1 MLVVIYMLKTF
12 LKNYSFLLL
21 LCCLN
26 PVKVFAQD
34 IGDDIARKHEQR
46 LLQEQQ
52 RIRDRKASDMPAS
65 DTFLQPESKPEEAIA
80 KDATCVHVK
89 LISAQGVQVLDESL
103 IDDIT
108 KKYVNRCLG
117 LGDINQLIKDISNL
131 YLKRGYITSRAFVQ
145 PQGLKQGILNILI
158 VEGKVESINSPD
170 KKLTARQLRWAFP
183 VQENEV
189 LNLRDLEQGIEQL
202 NRLQQNQAKL
212 DIKPGTNTGDS
223 LVEILNTTTS
233 PLHVSASVDNSGS
246 EATGE
251 WIAGV
256 SLSWDNPLNV
266 NDNLYITFSNAF
278 AGDEGG
284 KSKSAA
290 TAYSLGRGY
299 ATFTIN
305 ANYFEYEQLVE
316 GTAINFLTSGTAS
329 NQTIGIAYTVYRGQ
343 RDKLSLDSDFT
354 RKESKNYLEDV
365 FLETSSR
372 TLYIPSAGFSY
383 TRQLERGMLRA
394 GFSWAHSM
402 DVLDA
407 TTKVTEAEKDYQ
419 FDSYSLDFSL
429 SHNLSLGEQLIRYI
443 SSLHLFYSPDDLIA
457 SEGLSIGGR
466 YTMRG
471 LEEETIAGTE
481 GFYWRNDLAYPMD
494 FQIGRVE
501 PFIGVDYGM
510 SNAPDFNKDNATATG
525 VVAGIRYAASYAS
538 VDLTYAEAIDVPDFL
553 QAETR
558 GVYVSARFF
567 Y

>member
-1 MLVVIYMLKTF
+1 MLVVIYMFKTY
-12 LKNYSFLLL
+12 LKNYSLVLL

-26 PVKVFAQD
+26 PVKTTAQE
-34 IGDDIARKHEQR
+34 ISDDIARKHEQR

-52 RIRDRKASDMPAS
+52 RIKDRKASDMPAS
-65 DTFLQPESKPEEAIA
+65 DTFLQPKTKPEETIVN
-80 KDATCVHVK
+80 DTTCVHVK
-89 LISAQGVQVLDESL
+89 LVSAQGVQVLDESL
-103 IDDIT
+103 VDNIT
-108 KKYVNRCLG
+108 KAYVNRCLK
-117 LGDINQLIKDISNL
+117 LGDMNQLIKDISNL
-131 YLKRGYITSRAFVQ
+131 YLERGYITSRAFIQ
-145 PQGLKQGILNILI
+145 PQGLKQGILNIL
-158 VEGKVESINSPD
+158 VMEGKVEAISSPN
-170 KKLTARQLRWAFP
+170 KKLTERQLRWAFP
-183 VQENEV
+183 VQANEV

-212 DIKPGTNTGDS
+212 DIKPGSNTGDS
-223 LVEILNTTTS
+223 LVEILNDTS
-233 PLHVSASVDNSGS
+233 SPFHASASVDNSGS

-256 SLSWDNPLNV
+256 SLSWDNPLKV
-266 NDNLYITFSNAF
+266 NDNLYLTVSNAF
-278 AGDEGG
+278 SGDEGG

-329 NQTIGIAYTVYRGQ
+329 NQSIGMAYTVYRGQ

-372 TLYIPSAGFSY
+372 TLYIPSVGFSY
-383 TRQLERGMLRA
+383 VRQLEQGMLRTD
-394 GFSWAHSM
+394 FNWAHSL
-402 DVLDA
+402 DAFDA
-407 TTKVTEAEKDYQ
+407 TTKVAEAEKDYQ

-429 SHNLSLGEQLIRYI
+429 SRNFSMDEQLIRYT
-443 SSLHLFYSPDDLIA
+443 SNLHLFYSPDDLIA

-481 GFYWRNDLAYPMD
+481 GFYWRNDLACPLD
-494 FQIGRVE
+494 FQFGRVE
-501 PFIGVDYGM
+501 PFIGIDYGI
-510 SNAPDFNKDNATATG
+510 SNAPDFDEDQATAMG
-525 VVAGIRYAASYAS
+525 VVAGFRYAASYAS
-538 VDLTYAEAIDVPDFL
+538 VDLTYAEAIEVPDFL

-558 GVYVSARFF
+558 GFYVSARFF